1 MENKIC
7 IIETVGPRLVKIK
20 THMGKVKVSPTSERS
35 IYVPVADENINKKMR
50 KDMDRVLKD
59 YERREDIEEAR
70 ITSLVRTPLSPE
82 GIFITY
88 HVMVIPKIN

>member
-7 IIETVGPRLVKIK
+7 IIETVGPREIKIK
-20 THMGKVKVSPTSERS
+20 THMGKVRLSQTSDRT
-35 IYVPVADENINKKMR
+35 IYAPIADEDINKKMR
-50 KDMDRVLKD
+50 KDMDKVLKD

-70 ITSLVRTPLSPE
+70 ITSLIRTPLTQE